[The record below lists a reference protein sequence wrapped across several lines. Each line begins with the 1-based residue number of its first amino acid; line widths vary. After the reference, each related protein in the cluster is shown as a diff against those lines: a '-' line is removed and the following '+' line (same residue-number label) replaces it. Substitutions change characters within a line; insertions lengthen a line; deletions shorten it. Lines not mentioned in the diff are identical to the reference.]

1 MWWEQFGYLVF
12 FLYLEIFG
20 WEQLKK
26 APCVYLIGS
35 KPTNLKD
42 GPSVPTSNYENIICN
57 KISKQLKASH
67 KHKRGVVKSGLF
79 MVRLTVRGG
88 QPPLP

>member
-1 MWWEQFGYLVF
+1 MFSLHLNLRNHYVCVF
-12 FLYLEIFG
+12 DR
-20 WEQLKK
+20 LKANK
-26 APCVYLIGS
+26 FKRWAIGA
-35 KPTNLKD
+35 KL
-42 GPSVPTSNYENIICN
+42 PTSNYENIICN